1 MNNLQNITSQQDL
14 LKILATCKIKMRKAI
29 IKSADKKLILAI
41 CESIYNMLSGNLS
54 INKDDLNKLQKFKHT
69 LRKLTLKSNLQNKK
83 KILNQHGGFLQ
94 FLIPAVITGISEI
107 VSSIIDKS

>member
-41 CESIYNMLSGNLS
+41 CESIYNMLSGNLN
-54 INKDDLNKLQKFKHT
+54 INKNDLNQIYKIRKKF
-69 LRKLTLKSNLQNKK
+69 
-83 KILNQHGGFLQ
+83 
-94 FLIPAVITGISEI
+94 
-107 VSSIIDKS
+107 